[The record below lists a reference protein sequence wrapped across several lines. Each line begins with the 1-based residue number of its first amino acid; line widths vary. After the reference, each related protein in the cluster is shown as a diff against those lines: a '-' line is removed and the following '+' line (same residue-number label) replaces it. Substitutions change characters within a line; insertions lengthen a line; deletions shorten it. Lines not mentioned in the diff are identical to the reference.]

1 MLTDTFFHTFLI
13 FFVDNVHHLF
23 ISCSCQFLVSIAKN
37 FKHSVINRI
46 KREALFQIATH
57 DTARKRLGN
66 QFHQSGTGLRGHFG
80 DCLSAVAQWEKFLI
94 LLYLVRGGHMERKQL
109 PAILF
114 QTGNTGETGI
124 HFNKV
129 VAFLKLN
136 MNPGKNTIALRTNR
150 SFLVLGKLKVQGARH
165 FLKFLF

>member
-1 MLTDTFFHTFLI
+1 
-13 FFVDNVHHLF
+13 
-23 ISCSCQFLVSIAKN
+23 
-37 FKHSVINRI
+37 
-46 KREALFQIATH
+46 
-57 DTARKRLGN
+57 
-66 QFHQSGTGLRGHFG
+66 
-80 DCLSAVAQWEKFLI
+80 
-94 LLYLVRGGHMERKQL
+94 MERQQL

-136 MNPGKNTIALRTNR
+136 MNPGKNTIAFGTNR